1 MGPEAGQ
8 ELAFAQET
16 ILGTG
21 LARCQ
26 VDCQAG
32 AGAEAVVQPV
42 VLHFAVYSARLLAS
56 HQRSVPLELI
66 HTALC
71 ASEGCGDVPLPSPDR
86 WLTSECSESLP
97 QVRCSLPVGN

>member
-26 VDCQAG
+26 VDCQA
-32 AGAEAVVQPV
+32 EAVVQPV
-42 VLHFAVYSARLLAS
+42 VLHFAVYSARLSAS
-56 HQRSVPLELI
+56 HQRSVPLELN

-86 WLTSECSESLP
+86 WLTSECCESLP
-97 QVRCSLPVGN
+97 QVRRSLPVGN